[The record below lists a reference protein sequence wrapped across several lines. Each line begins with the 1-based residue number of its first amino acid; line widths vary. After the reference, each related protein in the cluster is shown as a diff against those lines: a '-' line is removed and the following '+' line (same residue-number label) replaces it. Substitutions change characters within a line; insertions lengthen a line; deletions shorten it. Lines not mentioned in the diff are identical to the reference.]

1 MSYNKVA
8 HKYKCFDPEISGDEP
23 RVCYCLDE
31 ELAKVPDDSKWK
43 KDPRLLRPFQ
53 DEYFDEIYHPLYYY
67 HDGKEVWLRRS
78 YKGVI
83 EDPEK
88 MKNWSEIKENLRKS
102 RKNEEED

>member
-1 MSYNKVA
+1 MIQN
-8 HKYKCFDPEISGDEP
+8 G
-23 RVCYCLDE
+23 
-31 ELAKVPDDSKWK
+31 K
-43 KDPRLLRPFQ
+43 KTRGCSRLFQ
-53 DEYFDEIYHPLYYY
+53 DEYFDEIYYPFYYY

-88 MKNWSEIKENLRKS
+88 MKNWAEIKENLRKS